1 MNVMDVTKPRPAN
14 ILQLDWRNKCV

>member
-1 MNVMDVTKPRPAN
+1 MDVTKPRPAN